1 MVEASAQQLQ
11 VLLATKH
18 HSASA
23 RERQGRGRK
32 GKHNESVHTDAEA
45 RQNTTS
51 LSKRLHDYCC
61 EQYYQCIIY
70 LYSLYLMEVCFLPLQ
85 EFCSSLMHN
94 NFQIK

>member
-1 MVEASAQQLQ
+1 MVEASAQQLH

-45 RQNTTS
+45 RRNTTS
-51 LSKRLHDYCC
+51 LSKRLHDYFF
-61 EQYYQCIIY
+61 EQYYRCIIY
-70 LYSLYLMEVCFLPLQ
+70 LYSLYLMEVCFLPL
-85 EFCSSLMHN
+85 
-94 NFQIK
+94 